1 MNLSNFQQYL
11 TPENL
16 TIGLGVLSG
25 FFFIISLILFSMYS
39 LQKKRKRDIQQALR
53 SRLQATYN
61 QFYQISLAADRI
73 REFNLTAV
81 RVEDKIPL
89 AMIQASFIA
98 GIANSA
104 RSDIISYTREHLRFV
119 PVWEDPNQPHKG
131 KLPVAKRNNKVNNQK
146 APAQNGLPGL
156 TEPPKAKAEIPPP
169 PKLDL

>member
-1 MNLSNFQQYL
+1 MNLSNLQPYL
-11 TPENL
+11 TPQNL

-25 FFFIISLILFSMYS
+25 LLFLISLILFSMYS
-39 LQKKRKRDIQQALR
+39 LQKKRKRDIQLALR

-61 QFYQISLAADRI
+61 QFYQIALASDRI
-73 REFNLTAV
+73 REFNLSSV
-81 RVEDKIPL
+81 KMEEKIPL
-89 AMIQASFIA
+89 AMIQASFIS

-131 KLPVAKRNNKVNNQK
+131 KLPVAKRNNKVSN
-146 APAQNGLPGL
+146 QNGLPSIA
-156 TEPPKAKAEIPPP
+156 EPPRSKAEIPPP

>member
-1 MNLSNFQQYL
+1 MNLSAIQPYL
-11 TPENL
+11 TPDNL
-16 TIGLGVLSG
+16 TIALGVLSG
-25 FFFIISLILFSMYS
+25 VLFLISLILFSMYT
-39 LQKKRKRDIQQALR
+39 LQRKRKRDIQMALR

-61 QFYQISLAADRI
+61 QFYQIALAADRI
-73 REFNLTAV
+73 REFNLTSV
-81 RVEDKIPL
+81 RLEEKIPL

-131 KLPVAKRNNKVNNQK
+131 KLPVAKRNNKVKTNTVNTLPGIPE
-146 APAQNGLPGL
+146 APAP
-156 TEPPKAKAEIPPP
+156 KAEIPPP